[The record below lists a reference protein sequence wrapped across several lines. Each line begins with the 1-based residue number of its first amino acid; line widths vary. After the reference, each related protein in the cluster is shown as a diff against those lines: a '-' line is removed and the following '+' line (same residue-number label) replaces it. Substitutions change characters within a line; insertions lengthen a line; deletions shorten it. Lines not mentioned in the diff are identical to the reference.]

1 MLFSIILF
9 LFLGLVF
16 LFLELF
22 VPGGVIGFMGVC
34 LMGVAVYLCFQEYG
48 YNTGIAMF
56 LLCCFIT
63 LGAVVMAF
71 KYLPHT
77 AMGGWFIL
85 KHAENKGKG
94 FHSDVYENLNLV
106 GREGVAES
114 ELRPAGIA
122 LIGDNRYD
130 VVTDGEFMRPHTRVR
145 VIRVD
150 GNRIVV
156 ERA

>member
-1 MLFSIILF
+1 MLFYILLF
-9 LFLGLVF
+9 LFVGLV
-16 LFLELF
+16 LVFLELF

-34 LMGVAVYLCFQEYG
+34 LMGLAVYLCFKEYG

-63 LGAVVMAF
+63 LGAVVMGF

-77 AMGGWFIL
+77 RIGGSFIL
-85 KHAENKGKG
+85 KHAENKDKG
-94 FHSDVYENLNLV
+94 FHTDAYENLNLT
-106 GREGVAES
+106 GMEGIAES

-122 LIGDNRYD
+122 MIGQNRYD
-130 VVTDGEFMRPHTRVR
+130 VVTEGEFLRPQTRIR